1 MRSIRNKLHTII
13 FTCVLA
19 FVLSVG
25 IYSYL
30 VAYTMQ
36 GNHPTERMTAYVTR
50 VIDGDTFDAELED
63 GSKLVVRLI
72 GVDAPES
79 VNGDASLN
87 TEEGRAASEYAK
99 GRLEGKSVELEYDRD
114 QKDRY
119 GRKLCYVY
127 VDGEMFN
134 IRLLR
139 DGHAEIMIIP
149 PNTKYEKE
157 IREAENS
164 Y

>member
-19 FVLSVG
+19 FVLAVG
-25 IYSYL
+25 AYSYL
-30 VAYTMQ
+30 VVCTTQ
-36 GNHPTERMTAYVTR
+36 GNNADEKTTAYVTR
-50 VIDGDTFDAELED
+50 VIDGDTFDVELED

-87 TEEGRAASEYAK
+87 TEEGRAASEYTK
-99 GRLEGKSVELEYDRD
+99 RRLEGKSVELEYDRE

-157 IREAENS
+157 IREAK
-164 Y
+164 